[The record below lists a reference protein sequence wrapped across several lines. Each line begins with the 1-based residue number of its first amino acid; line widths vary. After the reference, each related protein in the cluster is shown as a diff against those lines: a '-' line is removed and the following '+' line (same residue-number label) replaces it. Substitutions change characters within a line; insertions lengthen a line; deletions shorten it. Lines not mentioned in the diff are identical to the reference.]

1 MNTSIN
7 VSTSCLVVSLE
18 KLTRILPS
26 IFSLDNPLTKRAS
39 FRWNVFDEQAL
50 VVETII
56 PLSLRALTIASPL
69 ILGKLIFIIESI
81 YFSLNGELITI

>member
-26 IFSLDNPLTKRAS
+26 IFSLDNPLAKRAS
-39 FRWNVFDEQAL
+39 FRWKVFDEQAL